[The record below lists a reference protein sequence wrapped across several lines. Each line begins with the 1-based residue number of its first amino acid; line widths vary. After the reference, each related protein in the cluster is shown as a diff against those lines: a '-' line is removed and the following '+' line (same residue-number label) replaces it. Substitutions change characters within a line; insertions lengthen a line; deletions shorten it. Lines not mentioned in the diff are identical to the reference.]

1 MGNAGKWGQ
10 IGEDV
15 MDSVFRAVETGN
27 FEGLSKNV
35 GNAIGEA
42 SRFIGDGMD
51 QFGRG
56 MSSGGGM
63 GGMRGP
69 GGPGM
74 RGPGMNAMGGP
85 GPRHRHQDSMT
96 PFLLGALLSSVIGNL
111 FGAGGGQAGRTYET
125 PSQSEQRGSW
135 SQTRTDTQTGTGTVT
150 WSNPG
155 STAVRRYRRSLP
167 GQVAGPLC
175 LGLGIAGACIF
186 GMAAFGGLLAALA
199 GFSLIAVLILLVI
212 TVAFVMLAVCGGRIT
227 ARNSRFRKYVRV
239 IGSQSYCQVE
249 RLAAA
254 IGKHVDYVQRDL
266 TDMLRRGYFPEG
278 HLDEGATTLMLDQ
291 ETYSQYQATVRE
303 QARREAKEAKE
314 KASQQYSDEVK
325 QILEEGEDYIRHIH
339 ECNDAIPGEVMSE
352 KLAKLES
359 IMIRIFDQVK
369 KQPESADDLRKFM
382 TYYLPTTTKL
392 VDAYRD
398 LDGQPE
404 YGTNVANTKK
414 EIEDTL
420 DTINEAFEN
429 LFDSLF
435 ENTAWDISSD
445 ISTMKVM
452 LQQEGLT
459 GNKDF
464 KANKQQ
470 EE

>member
-1 MGNAGKWGQ
+1 
-10 IGEDV
+10 
-15 MDSVFRAVETGN
+15 
-27 FEGLSKNV
+27 
-35 GNAIGEA
+35 
-42 SRFIGDGMD
+42 
-51 QFGRG
+51 
-56 MSSGGGM
+56 
-63 GGMRGP
+63 
-69 GGPGM
+69 
-74 RGPGMNAMGGP
+74 MGGP
-85 GPRHRHQDSMT
+85 VPRREYRHQDSMT
-96 PFLLGALLSSVIGNL
+96 PFLLGALLSSIIGNL
-111 FGAGGGQAGRTYET
+111 TGGRQQA
-125 PSQSEQRGSW
+125 
-135 SQTRTDTQTGTGTVT
+135 RTDEQPVNRQGNTGTWTQAQSQGQTGTWSGT
-150 WSNPG
+150 S
-155 STAVRRYRRSLP
+155 STAVLRYRRRLP

-175 LGLGIAGACIF
+175 LTIGIAGGCMF
-186 GMAAFGGLLAALA
+186 GLAALVGLLAFLA
-199 GFSLIAVLILLVI
+199 GEAGFVSSLVLLVFTI
-212 TVAFVMLAVCGGRIT
+212 LFVLLAASGGRLV
-227 ARNSRFRKYVRV
+227 ARNQRFRRYVRV
-239 IGSQSYCQVE
+239 IGDKSYCQVE

-266 TDMLRRGYFPEG
+266 LDMLDKGYFLEG
-278 HLDEGATTLMLDQ
+278 HLDAGQTTLMLDA
-291 ETYSQYQATVRE
+291 ETYRQYELATKEQERRVAKEQKE
-303 QARREAKEAKE
+303 QAAQK
-314 KASQQYSDEVK
+314 YSEEVQ
-325 QILEEGEDYIRHIH
+325 QILDEGEDYIRHIH

-359 IMIRIFDQVK
+359 IMTRIFAQVK
-369 KQPESADDLRKFM
+369 KQPESAGDLRKFM

-404 YGTNVANTKK
+404 YGSNVANTKK

-464 KANKQQ
+464 KVNKQQ
-470 EE
+470 ED